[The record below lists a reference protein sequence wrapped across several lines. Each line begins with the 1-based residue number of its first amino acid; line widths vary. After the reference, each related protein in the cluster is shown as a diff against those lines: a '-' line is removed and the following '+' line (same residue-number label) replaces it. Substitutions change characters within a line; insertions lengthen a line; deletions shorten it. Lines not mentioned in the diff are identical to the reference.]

1 MAPHGFDRFMVSI
14 HLGSN
19 PKVGRFTDREFRCLV
34 TGVWTL
40 AAESAPRGYLAIAGA
55 AATAD
60 DVARRAHCSVATAH
74 ATLLRMRSLGMLE
87 ADDEMG
93 LEHVHDWEILN
104 PPPKVDRTAAERQR
118 RRRARLGVTPMSHRD
133 SRPNHAGEVEV
144 EVEEEET
151 STATTSLTEAQ
162 ALP

>member
-40 AAESAPRGYLAIAGA
+40 AAESKPRGYLAIAGA

-60 DVARRAHCSVATAH
+60 DVARRAHCSRATAH
-74 ATLLRMRSLGMLE
+74 VTLLRMRSLGMLE
-87 ADDEMG
+87 TDETG
-93 LEHVHDWEILN
+93 LEHVHDWEVLN
-104 PPPKVDRTAAERQR
+104 PAPKVDRTAAERQR
-118 RRRARLGVTPMSHRD
+118 RRRARLGVTPMSRCD
-133 SRPNHAGEVEV
+133 SRPDHAGEVEV
-144 EVEEEET
+144 EVEET
-151 STATTSLTEAQ
+151 STATSSLTKAQ
-162 ALP
+162 ANP